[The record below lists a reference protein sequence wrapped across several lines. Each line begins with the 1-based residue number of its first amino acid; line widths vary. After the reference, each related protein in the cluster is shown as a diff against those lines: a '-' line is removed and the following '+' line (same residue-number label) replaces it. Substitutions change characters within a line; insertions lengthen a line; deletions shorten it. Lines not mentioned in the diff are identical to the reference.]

1 MAHVTSAAARRKIF
15 IIVEPADQPGVFA
28 AKIDG
33 RLICQSRTP
42 FCTSARLLIE
52 RGYAPGAILVM
63 RHAGNSTDALTATI
77 GAAARLTVEEGDRE
91 PRFRL
96 WRPFQAGV
104 VKAPMRPNGPAGVQG
119 QPGSFS
125 ALVGSR
131 SS

>member
-1 MAHVTSAAARRKIF
+1 MAHVTARAAARKIF
-15 IIVEPADQPGVFA
+15 LIVEPADQPGVFA

-33 RLICQSRTP
+33 RPICRSRTP

-96 WRPFQAGV
+96 WKPFRAGA
-104 VKAPMRPNGPAGVQG
+104 VKPPMRPSGPAGVRG
-119 QPGSFS
+119 QPGSFG
-125 ALVGSR
+125 ALAGS